1 MLGRTKR
8 RPNGQRHH
16 ILVIEDDARLAE
28 AVGAILADEWDVEV
42 AHNADQALHQW
53 EQRRSD
59 LLVLDLQLSGDMDGI
74 DIYQEIRRRSGLRP
88 RAIVLSG
95 VNQAECAARALGLSF
110 IKKPF
115 QLDDLIGTVRRVL
128 EN

>member
-1 MLGRTKR
+1 MSGRRQDPKAPR
-8 RPNGQRHH
+8 QH
-16 ILVIEDDARLAE
+16 ILVVEDDARLAE
-28 AVGAILADEWDVEV
+28 TVSEILADEWDVEV
-42 AHNADQALHQW
+42 AHSADQALHRW

-59 LLVLDLQLSGDMDGI
+59 LLVLDLQLTGEMDGI

-95 VNQAECAARALGLSF
+95 VNEAETTARALGLSF

-115 QLDDLIGTVRRVL
+115 QLDDLIGTVRRAL
-128 EN
+128 QH